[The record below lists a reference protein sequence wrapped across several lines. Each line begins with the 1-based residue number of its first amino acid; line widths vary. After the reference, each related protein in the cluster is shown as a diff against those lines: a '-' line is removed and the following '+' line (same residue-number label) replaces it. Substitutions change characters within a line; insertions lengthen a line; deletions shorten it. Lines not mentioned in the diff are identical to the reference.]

1 MKQKKNGF
9 TLLELIITLSITVVV
24 LGTIFTFF
32 LNANKTII
40 TSEVNSDLQIEI
52 ENIQKEL
59 SKYGSEAER
68 LTGINGREVKVLDP
82 AIPSSPD
89 EIKYSDLITDPTSKG
104 KLDVNEIAFKVESDI
119 YKFTYNSG
127 TRILELRKNLEP
139 ATQLSNKVTEF
150 KVRPLDYRSN
160 SGGNFNNV
168 NGLEVS
174 FVLNT
179 KKGYSDVTTPAS
191 LIVKFR
197 NK

>member
-1 MKQKKNGF
+1 MKKKKKGF

-32 LNANKTII
+32 LNTNKTII

-59 SKYGSEAER
+59 SKYGSEAS
-68 LTGINGREVKVLDP
+68 GIESFVSKNDTAFDP
-82 AIPSSPD
+82 SVTTQNYSSYD
-89 EIKYSDLITDPTSKG
+89 IDSLG
-104 KLDVNEIAFKVESDI
+104 KIDTKEIAFKVEDDI
-119 YKFTYNSG
+119 YKFTYDSS
-127 TRILELRKNLEP
+127 TRVLKLVTKKPESS
-139 ATQLSNKVTEF
+139 TQLSNKVTEF

-160 SGGNFNNV
+160 PDGNFNNA
-168 NGLEVS
+168 NGIEIS
-174 FVLNT
+174 FVLNR

>member
-1 MKQKKNGF
+1 MKKKKKGF

-32 LNANKTII
+32 LNTNKTII

-59 SKYGSEAER
+59 SKYGSEASAIDSFVSENGTTLNPSDTR
-68 LTGINGREVKVLDP
+68 QQYSSYGLDSVGKINTK
-82 AIPSSPD
+82 
-89 EIKYSDLITDPTSKG
+89 
-104 KLDVNEIAFKVESDI
+104 EIAFDVDGDI
-119 YKFTYNSG
+119 YKFMYNSS
-127 TRILELRKNLEP
+127 TKVLELVKNFEP

-160 SGGNFNNV
+160 PTGNFNNV
-168 NGLEVS
+168 NGLEIS
-174 FVLNT
+174 FVLNS